1 MRNAF
6 LAAILALACVAPLCA
21 QEPAA
26 QSLSLDQAI
35 ATAIAQNPSYRESL
49 AAVDAGV
56 GRVLAARSSLGPS
69 VTLSD
74 AYQYQDT
81 VAKLPTPFGPLPFS
95 PNSTNVPLLGA
106 SYTLFD
112 GGAGA
117 ARLAAA
123 SASLSSTQASARQA
137 RSGLISQTSSAYYDL
152 VAAMQ
157 YSAVADQGVE
167 VAQAHVELARQ
178 RLRAGQIPR
187 AELLQAQTDLAD
199 RRVGAIE
206 AHNGLALNQNRLDA
220 AMDVPLGTVFAPTDG
235 FGGEIPEVDSNALSR
250 RQKPSEATSQ
260 PRVSRSRPPNAPSAL
275 HAPSTRR
282 ASPSRRARVTS
293 SPSLQPV
300 TIPSLRLDSTPSGGS
315 STTDTRTGALRRHKP
330 PFRKRSWKSS
340 GSRCR
345 PSSRCAK
352 PISPST
358 PHGNRSRPQS
368 NSSCWPAKTA
378 GWPRFVIAAESAP
391 LWNCATRS
399 CATTRHGRASS
410 TRSDLSW
417 KASYRFGSQRV
428 CCSWLRFAS
437 SGKGETSCHQCQS

>member
-235 FGGEIPEVDSNALSR
+235 FGGEIPEVELQRLIATAKTERGDLAAARLAVEAAERAVSAARAQHSPSVALSA
-250 RQKPSEATSQ
+250 SEGN
-260 PRVSRSRPPNAPSAL
+260 V
-275 HAPSTRR
+275 
-282 ASPSRRARVTS
+282 
-293 SPSLQPV
+293 QPV
-300 TIPSLRLDSTPSGGS
+300 VTTGYHSQFTVGLNAVWRLFDDGYTDGRVAEAQAAVSQAQLEVERLQVQAEPEVRQAYLALDAARQQVAAAKQLVVLAGENRRLAEIRYRGGVGTALELRDAELRDDAARQGVVDAERSLM
-315 STTDTRTGALRRHKP
+315 
-330 PFRKRSWKSS
+330 
-340 GSRCR
+340 
-345 PSSRCAK
+345 
-352 PISPST
+352 
-358 PHGNRSRPQS
+358 
-368 NSSCWPAKTA
+368 
-378 GWPRFVIAAESAP
+378 ESVV
-391 LWNCATRS
+391 S
-399 CATTRHGRASS
+399 
-410 TRSDLSW
+410 
-417 KASYRFGSQRV
+417 
-428 CCSWLRFAS
+428 LRFAA
-437 SGKGETSCHQCQS
+437 GLL